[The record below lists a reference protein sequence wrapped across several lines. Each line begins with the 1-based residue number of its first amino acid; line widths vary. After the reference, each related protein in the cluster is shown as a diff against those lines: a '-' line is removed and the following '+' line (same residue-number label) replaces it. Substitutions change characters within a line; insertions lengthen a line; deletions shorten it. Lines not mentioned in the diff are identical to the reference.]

1 MSFTQTPDPKK
12 MQINLTGFLTDST
25 SAFMVALW
33 NLLIEAQASPAGIP
47 RSFVEEKKEE
57 MRRAKEGDT
66 RALAERDRRT
76 RLDEVRG
83 RERSERAERGG
94 GRGRGRGRRGRG
106 GIGNDSRPD
115 NRTRDNGWSN
125 RGGAVSHLPIPH
137 TSKFLIFFHSSVRD
151 IVLPA
156 VRVRLR
162 LGHGAGH
169 RQVIALLARVVLPV
183 ALVLAVQFVHVRSLR
198 LRDVDHRRRGARRL
212 HHHAVA
218 VAARRHTHLVTMS
231 GIVGPEGATAAAHQR
246 VADGSVRQH
255 VAVVPVGAQT
265 AVVAGA
271 VQAPVALEG
280 IVLRRANGHHHVGEE
295 ARGTGASVEAEAGA
309 QRTEGK
315 GHRVGVEAG
324 LGVRARAFPVEKVG
338 AKKET

>member
-1 MSFTQTPDPKK
+1 

-66 RALAERDRRT
+66 RALTERDRRM
-76 RLDEVRG
+76 RLDEVRE
-83 RERSERAERGG
+83 RERSERVDRGG

-115 NRTRDNGWSN
+115 NRTRARDNGWSS

-137 TSKFLIFFHSSVRD
+137 TSKALIFFCSSVCD

-156 VRVRLR
+156 VLVR

-169 RQVIALLARVVLPV
+169 RQVIALLARVALPV
-183 ALVLAVQFVHVRSLR
+183 ALVLAVQSVLVRSL
-198 LRDVDHRRRGARRL
+198 LRAVDHRHRGARRL

-218 VAARRHTHLVTMS
+218 VAAHNHTHPVTMN
-231 GIVGPEGATAAAHQR
+231 GIVGPEGATAAVHRR
-246 VADGSVRQH
+246 VADGSAHQH

-271 VQAPVALEG
+271 VQAPVAVEG
-280 IVLRRANGHHHVGEE
+280 IVLRRANGHRHVGEE

-309 QRTEGK
+309 QRTEGTRK
-315 GHRVGVEAG
+315 GHLVGVEAG
-324 LGVRARAFPVEKVG
+324 LGVRAPAFPAEKVG
-338 AKKET
+338 AKRET

>member
-66 RALAERDRRT
+66 RALTERDRRT

-115 NRTRDNGWSN
+115 NRTRDNGWSS

-137 TSKFLIFFHSSVRD
+137 TNKFLIFFRSSVLD

-156 VRVRLR
+156 VRVRL
-162 LGHGAGH
+162 GHGAGH
-169 RQVIALLARVVLPV
+169 RRVIALLARVVLPV

-198 LRDVDHRRRGARRL
+198 LRDVDHPRRGARRL

-218 VAARRHTHLVTMS
+218 VAARHHSHLVTMN
-231 GIVGPEGATAAAHQR
+231 GIVGPEGATAAAHQC

-255 VAVVPVGAQT
+255 VAVVPVEAQT
-265 AVVAGA
+265 VVVAGA

-280 IVLRRANGHHHVGEE
+280 IVLHRVNGHHHVGEE
-295 ARGTGASVEAEAGA
+295 ARGTGASAEAEAEAGA

-324 LGVRARAFPVEKVG
+324 LGVRASAFPAVKVG
-338 AKKET
+338 AKKVT

>member
-1 MSFTQTPDPKK
+1 

-66 RALAERDRRT
+66 RALTERDRRM
-76 RLDEVRG
+76 RLDEVRE
-83 RERSERAERGG
+83 RERSERVERGG

-106 GIGNDSRPD
+106 GFGNDSRPD
-115 NRTRDNGWSN
+115 NRTRARDNGWNS
-125 RGGAVSHLPIPH
+125 RGGAVSHFPIPH
-137 TSKFLIFFHSSVRD
+137 TSKVLILFRSSVRD

-156 VRVRLR
+156 VLVR

-169 RQVIALLARVVLPV
+169 RQVIALLARVTRPV
-183 ALVLAVQFVHVRSLR
+183 ALVLAVQSVHVPSLH
-198 LRDVDHRRRGARRL
+198 LRAVDRRRRGARRL

-218 VAARRHTHLVTMS
+218 VAAHNHTHPVTMS
-231 GIVGPEGATAAAHQR
+231 GIVGPEGATAAVHQH
-246 VADGSVRQH
+246 VADGSAHQH

-265 AVVAGA
+265 AVAGA
-271 VQAPVALEG
+271 VQAPVAFEG
-280 IVLRRANGHHHVGEE
+280 IALRRANGHHHVGEE
-295 ARGTGASVEAEAGA
+295 ARGTDASVEAEAGA
-309 QRTEGK
+309 QRTEGTRK
-315 GHRVGVEAG
+315 GHPVGVEAG
-324 LGVRARAFPVEKVG
+324 PGVRAPAFPAEKVG
-338 AKKET
+338 ARKET

>member
-1 MSFTQTPDPKK
+1 MPRKATLAHWQSAIAGRVSMKYAAANAPKGPSVVVGGVEGVAGEVEAESGMTPGRIIEREI
-12 MQINLTGFLTDST
+12 MAGATVVEL
-25 SAFMVALW
+25 SAIF
-33 NLLIEAQASPAGIP
+33 
-47 RSFVEEKKEE
+47 
-57 MRRAKEGDT
+57 
-66 RALAERDRRT
+66 
-76 RLDEVRG
+76 
-83 RERSERAERGG
+83 
-94 GRGRGRGRRGRG
+94 
-106 GIGNDSRPD
+106 
-115 NRTRDNGWSN
+115 
-125 RGGAVSHLPIPH
+125 PIPH

-198 LRDVDHRRRGARRL
+198 LRDVDHRRQGARRL

-324 LGVRARAFPVEKVG
+324 LGVRARASPVEKVG